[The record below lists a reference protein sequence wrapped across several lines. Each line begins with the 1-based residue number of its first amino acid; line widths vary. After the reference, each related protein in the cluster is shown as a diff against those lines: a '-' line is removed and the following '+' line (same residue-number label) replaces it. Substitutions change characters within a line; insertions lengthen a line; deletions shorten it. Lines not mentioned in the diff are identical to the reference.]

1 MARASLLV
9 LALLLGGAARPV
21 PVPATEVV
29 VRVFALKYRAPEDA
43 VAVVRPVLTEGGSV
57 IVQPKGNVLTVRDSA
72 DAVERAARSIAA
84 WDVPPRAIDL
94 RITLLRAAVDPL
106 PGPGIAPMAS
116 PEGDSEGIGDRLRQ
130 LFRFTSYSRLDTVL
144 VKGSEG
150 QTVASVLG
158 GDYRIEFQIE
168 GTDDLRQVRL
178 KGLAFERIRQVA
190 GPGIA
195 GGRGDILRTT
205 LNLPL
210 GQPFILAVGRDEAA
224 AGALVLVFRGTWRVP
239 GPGIGGPN

>member
-1 MARASLLV
+1 MVRASLFA
-9 LALLLGGAARPV
+9 LALLLGGAPRPAA
-21 PVPATEVV
+21 VPATEVV

-43 VAVVRPVLTEGGSV
+43 VAIVRPVLTEGGSV

-84 WDVPPRAIDL
+84 WDVPPRAVDL
-94 RITLLRAAVDPL
+94 RITLLKAATGPR
-106 PGPGIAPMAS
+106 PGPGIAPALM
-116 PEGDSEGIGDRLRQ
+116 PDGDPEGIGDRLRQ

-144 VKGSEG
+144 VKGAEG

-158 GDYRIEFQIE
+158 GDYRLEFQID
-168 GTDDLRQVRL
+168 GGDDLRQVRL
-178 KGLAFERIRQVA
+178 KGLAFERVHPVA

-195 GGRGDILRTT
+195 APRGDILRTT
-205 LNLPL
+205 LNVPV

-224 AGALVLVFRGTWRVP
+224 AGALVLVFRGSWKIP